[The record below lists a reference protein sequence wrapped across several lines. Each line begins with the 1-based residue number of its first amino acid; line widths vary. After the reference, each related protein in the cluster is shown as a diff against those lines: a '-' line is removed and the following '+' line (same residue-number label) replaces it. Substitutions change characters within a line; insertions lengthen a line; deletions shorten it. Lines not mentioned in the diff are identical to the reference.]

1 MDTEHP
7 AHCPA
12 CGWPVAET
20 FQLVSRHQ
28 TSEGVIVYSRCPC
41 GRLQVRGGAAGPM
54 TSRYAAEPASSALA
68 VTRSTR
74 PAGWLAA
81 VLVVAVAVVVAVTL
95 PVGALL
101 ACMGLATVVGALAYA
116 WAWLTTGSSWEV
128 TLRTAMRATLLGG
141 ASAIVLTGLVGL
153 LGPASVP
160 LITALYAV
168 LAVSF
173 WLTRSP
179 GRRPC

>member
-1 MDTEHP
+1 M
-7 AHCPA
+7 
-12 CGWPVAET
+12 
-20 FQLVSRHQ
+20 SRH
-28 TSEGVIVYSRCPC
+28 
-41 GRLQVRGGAAGPM
+41 
-54 TSRYAAEPASSALA
+54 AAEPASPAPA

-74 PAGWLAA
+74 AAGWLAA
-81 VLVVAVAVVVAVTL
+81 VLGVAMAALVAVTL

-101 ACMGLATVVGALAYA
+101 ACLGLAAVVGALAYA

-173 WLTRSP
+173 WLARSP